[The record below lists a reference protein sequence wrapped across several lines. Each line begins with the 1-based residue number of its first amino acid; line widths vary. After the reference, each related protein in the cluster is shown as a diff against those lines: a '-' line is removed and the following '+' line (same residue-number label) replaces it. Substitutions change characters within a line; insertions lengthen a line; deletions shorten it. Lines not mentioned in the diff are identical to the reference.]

1 VTPDD
6 DQARKK
12 RADDLRSSIREKERG
27 EKRVG
32 VPTPREI
39 TDEAARKLRD
49 NVDSSSTPNIDPKE
63 K

>member
-1 VTPDD
+1 MAPDD
-6 DQARKK
+6 EQARAGSQK
-12 RADDLRSSIREKERG
+12 ARG
-27 EKRVG
+27 RLALEGKPVG

-49 NVDSSSTPNIDPKE
+49 NADSSSTPNIDPKE